1 MKTTWENGDPFFDR
15 GRKGKEE
22 APFVSTLVQSKL
34 AIREVLKGNLKGI
47 KELRDDREKV
57 HSLLVE
63 RSVAEDMSA
72 LDYALKANDIKAAR
86 LLAAPDEEGDKP
98 RVEQPTCR
106 YNAQFYTKVEFAQY
120 CFFPFFQN
128 SCC

>member
-1 MKTTWENGDPFFDR
+1 MKTTWENGDPFFDG

-86 LLAAPDEEGDKP
+86 LLVAPDEEGDKP

-106 YNAQFYTKVEFAQY
+106 
-120 CFFPFFQN
+120 
-128 SCC
+128 